1 MATPYAAG
9 GHAADGEYHV
19 TIVSRV
25 FGKMKRRGTRRTAL
39 GLLAVPLVM
48 QSCQP
53 ACTPVEPTPPRSIP
67 SEVIGT
73 SVQGRPIVAYH
84 VGGTPGG
91 KVVLAIGSI
100 HGDEQTGIEIIDYI
114 RDEVGLPDGLDVWVI
129 ETINPDGNVLGTHQ
143 NARGVDL
150 NRNFDPVWQAND
162 CTVVI
167 RYCAG
172 TGPRSEPE
180 AQAIAD
186 FIMKIKPKM
195 TTWYHGP
202 LHVVDA
208 ALQYGVANPNVL
220 KAYAARVGYSVATV
234 NCSPTGICVGNATQ
248 YGNFNLPGSSA
259 FVVELQTGVAGA
271 LTEQGVINHV
281 TGFLDAALVA

>member
-1 MATPYAAG
+1 M
-9 GHAADGEYHV
+9 

-25 FGKMKRRGTRRTAL
+25 FGNIKRRGMRRTAL

-53 ACTPVEPTPPRSIP
+53 ACTPTEPPAAVGPRALP
-67 SEVIGT
+67 QEVIGT

-186 FIMKIKPKM
+186 FILKIKPVM

-208 ALQYGVANPNVL
+208 ALQHGVANPKVL
-220 KAYAARVGYSVATV
+220 SAYAARVGYSVATV

-248 YGNFNLPGSSA
+248 FGNFNVPGSSA

-271 LTEQGVINHV
+271 LTQQGVINHV
-281 TGFLDAALVA
+281 TAFLDAALVA